1 MQDLLNRRHW
11 PLVSC
16 LGDPGL
22 LVRQCEVL
30 GVRRG
35 QVRSVS
41 RLCAEP
47 LKEATQSIENGK
59 DCSSAK
65 SLPRPLADLL
75 RELTFE
81 PNGLLNM
88 KQNDSHGILIQ
99 RMLSDLGIEPRRPS
113 EDE

>member
-1 MQDLLNRRHW
+1 MQDLLNRRHR

-22 LVRQCEVL
+22 LVRQREVL

-41 RLCAEP
+41 RLRAEP

-59 DCSSAK
+59 DCPSAK
-65 SLPRPLADLL
+65 SLLRPLADLL

-88 KQNDSHGILIQ
+88 KPFEVAKFGVVF
-99 RMLSDLGIEPRRPS
+99 EPCKGCGGTI
-113 EDE
+113 DGVLA